1 MMFYFSSQST
11 SCLRMVAT
19 LTALSASAQQ
29 TASNTLFTHLNK
41 QRMLELQNRTSK
53 KTEAMDV

>member
-1 MMFYFSSQST
+1 MMLYFRSQST
-11 SCLRMVAT
+11 FCHWMVAT

-29 TASNTLFTHLNK
+29 KASNTLFTHLNK

-53 KTEAMDV
+53 KTVTMDV